1 MSLKRNH
8 ERTREL
14 LASLTEAEV
23 PAVLHL
29 LTCEDCYAEALRW
42 LAERADLPGDSLPG
56 DPGVEKNGAE
66 DLVRLEW
73 KAPGLVEAFA
83 RQGAEEQA
91 LLRELLS
98 LSPGER
104 ARAVARD
111 SRFQRERL
119 AELTL
124 FESERLAASDP
135 GKAEELARLTF
146 TLAVQLAPRI
156 PSARADSLRAR
167 ACSRA
172 GDALRRARRG
182 EEADAT
188 FRQAAVYLRSPLDS
202 PDRALFARLLARLR
216 TEQGRLDEASAL
228 LDYAA
233 GLYGLNVEDH
243 ERGLCLAALGFLHLE
258 EGDAAGALGPLTT
271 ARKIVDVEEDPAAA
285 CRVRLSLALCRA
297 VLARGGALAL
307 VREARELYPRV
318 RSFGDLVRFYW
329 LEGRVSA
336 YLGNL
341 PEAVDLL
348 EKVRGRLLKE
358 GDLYEAALATLD
370 LALLLARDERGAE
383 IHPLIHELGA
393 AFSVHP
399 GAEGAM
405 VALSA
410 FEAIAAA
417 KREDLEKAAAVAG
430 GCLRRLSRGRARR
443 LE

>member
-1 MSLKRNH
+1 MTPKRDH

-14 LASLTEAEV
+14 LAGLSEAEV

-42 LAERADLPGDSLPG
+42 LAERVDLAG
-56 DPGVEKNGAE
+56 DPGEEKAGAE
-66 DLVRLEW
+66 DLLRLEW

-83 RQGAEEQA
+83 RQRAEDQA
-91 LLRELLS
+91 LLRELLG

-104 ARAVARD
+104 ARTVTRD
-111 SRFQRERL
+111 SRFQSERL

-124 FESERLAASDP
+124 SESERLAATDP
-135 GKAEELARLTF
+135 GRAEELARLTF
-146 TLAVQLAPRI
+146 TLAVQLAARI
-156 PSARADSLRAR
+156 PPARADSLRAR

-172 GDALRRARRG
+172 ADALRRARRR
-182 EEADAT
+182 EESDAS
-188 FRQAAVYLRSPLDS
+188 FRQAAVYLRSPMDA

-216 TEQGRLDEASAL
+216 AEQGRIDEASAL
-228 LDYAA
+228 LDHAA

-243 ERGLCLAALGFLHLE
+243 ERGLCLAELGFLHLE
-258 EGDAAGALGPLTT
+258 EGDAAGAFGPLVT
-271 ARKIVDVEEDPAAA
+271 ARKILDAEEDPANA
-285 CRVRLSLALCRA
+285 CRVRLALALCLV
-297 VLARGGALAL
+297 VLARGGALEL

-336 YLGNL
+336 HLGNL

-370 LALLLARDERGAE
+370 LALLLARDERVAE
-383 IHPLIHELGA
+383 IHPLIHELSA

-399 GAEGAM
+399 GADGAL

-417 KREDLEKAAAVAG
+417 KREDLEKAAEVAG
-430 GCLRRLSRGRARR
+430 GFLRRLSRGRARR